1 MTNYRNPKPLLL
13 ALTLLCASLPGLG
26 ATCEALRDE
35 IETKIKTA
43 GVSRFTVTVVD
54 TAASAPGKVVG
65 SCERGAKKIVYARSA
80 EEAAPAQA
88 AASKPSMAAKRPSA
102 PMITEC
108 ADGTVAT
115 AAGCKKK

>member
-1 MTNYRNPKPLLL
+1 MNPCRNPKSSMF
-13 ALTLLCASLPGLG
+13 ALGMACASLSSLG

-35 IETKIKTA
+35 IETRIKTA

-65 SCERGAKKIVYARSA
+65 SCERGAKKIVYARAA
-80 EEAAPAQA
+80 EEAVPAQA
-88 AASKPSMAAKRPSA
+88 AASKPAPAAKRPSA